1 MVGCCLWFAIALVC
15 DTHTL
20 TQVDPSVLEFLE
32 HHLRLYLPE
41 LLCSSVDGDP
51 ATAHVFERTVQL
63 SQHDMIGAVSVPLQL
78 TFVLKVANGGKLN
91 SHLWFLIG
99 FCRQLQPKYFLVRRQ
114 LMRLV
119 GCRLMLIH

>member
-1 MVGCCLWFAIALVC
+1 M
-15 DTHTL
+15 
-20 TQVDPSVLEFLE
+20 LEFLE

-99 FCRQLQPKYFLVRRQ
+99 FCRQLQPKYFLVCRL

-119 GCRLMLIH
+119 VVVSLDADTLTYYVGVCVVHSWWM